1 MAIGQLRISSHQL
14 EIENGRAN
22 RVPREERLCRLC
34 HIEIE
39 DEYHFTCKCPTY
51 AEIRAEYQDILGPSP
66 TLSKLLD
73 TPSVKRL
80 GRYILELKQHRE
92 DKLQSVNHNPFT
104 THQHVPSVIFQEHG
118 ETMNVDTLMPL
129 GLSLEEAEIQR
140 ATKRPRMLGFNTSQR
155 GVEKIKKIR
164 ERELRR
170 LEAMVGVPL
179 TWGPR
184 ATSTSWQPFD
194 PPLLFERLGWK

>member
-1 MAIGQLRISSHQL
+1 
-14 EIENGRAN
+14 
-22 RVPREERLCRLC
+22 
-34 HIEIE
+34 
-39 DEYHFTCKCPTY
+39 
-51 AEIRAEYQDILGPSP
+51 
-66 TLSKLLD
+66 
-73 TPSVKRL
+73 
-80 GRYILELKQHRE
+80 
-92 DKLQSVNHNPFT
+92 
-104 THQHVPSVIFQEHG
+104 
-118 ETMNVDTLMPL
+118 MNVDTLMPL

-184 ATSTSWQPFD
+184 ATSTWQPFD